1 MENEP
6 KINPEIL
13 EKKFEREQFE
23 KIAILIR
30 HPAVRLEQMM
40 EMIKSENDEVS
51 WDELE
56 DKLLIEQGAGHE
68 MSKDFV
74 QHLMQEIPEIVK
86 TEKGSREYAIYSSPI
101 HRAEALARYV
111 LINLESAHKNNP
123 NVLLP
128 KGKLEKTGNFAEIP
142 IAYKKGKILK
152 ILEKVKNEGRPTMSV
167 MEDWFNSDPE
177 FIASIFE
184 KERIRVLDALKKLET
199 KPIPVS
205 LIFTHR
211 LVTGFIL
218 WLIEHQG
225 EDRPITVD
233 DLPQIM
239 DIVRK
244 LAYTS
249 ESEIGWKNDKWHIL
263 RKGDTSHL
271 QDENIIK
278 GTF

>member
-23 KIAILIR
+23 KIAVLIR
-30 HPAVRLEQMM
+30 HPSVRLEQAL
-40 EMIKSENDEVS
+40 EAGDEETL

-56 DKLLIEQGAGHE
+56 NKILIEQEAGHK

-74 QHLMQEIPEIVK
+74 QHLIQEIPEIVK

-101 HRAEALARYV
+101 HRAEALARYT
-111 LINLESAHKNNP
+111 LINLESAHKNSP
-123 NVLLP
+123 DIPLP
-128 KGKLEKTGNFAEIP
+128 KGKLEKTENFAEIP
-142 IAYKKGKILK
+142 MAYKKGKILK
-152 ILEKVKNEGRPTMSV
+152 ILEKVKNEGRPVMSA
-167 MEDWFNSDPE
+167 MDDWFKTDPE

-184 KERIRVLDALKKLET
+184 KERIRVLDGLKKLET
-199 KPIPVS
+199 KSIPVS

-225 EDRPITVD
+225 EDRPITGD
-233 DLPQIM
+233 NLPQIM
-239 DIVRK
+239 DIARK